1 MFLQTY
7 IFADDRA
14 GSLVA
19 DALARAASRGV
30 ATHLLID
37 GFGAQHFAP
46 RFREMLSAANA
57 EVLVFR
63 PDVSPWP
70 PWRQRARLRRMHR
83 KLASIDG
90 AVAFVGGINVIDDY
104 DTPHQTPP
112 RYDFAVRIEGPLA
125 ARVRAEAAKLWTRV
139 SWATFGKRW
148 RRWPGFAALT
158 ARAPRY
164 APPIRDAAPGSQ
176 RAALVVRDNL
186 RHRRDIEEAY
196 LELIDAAREEVVIA
210 SAYFFPGRR
219 FRIALARAARRG
231 VNVTVLL
238 QGKVEYRLLYY
249 AARALYRPLLLEG
262 VRIQEYHR
270 SFLHAKVGVFDGR
283 VASVG
288 SSNIDPFSLLLAREA
303 NVFVDDAAFAGRV
316 ARAAA
321 RSDRERLAGDSP
333 AQAAP
338 AVPAAGADLARLP
351 HRPDADRLLRLR
363 PSTLGK
369 IVVPAQA
376 GIYALRESYCL
387 PGGRRRNMPQPS
399 IVITISPRWLTASQ
413 RDCSRPMS
421 GLLPETRAP
430 VVRRR

>member
-1 MFLQTY
+1 MLDYASGNRLTLLKNGGQYFPALVAAIDAATAEVFLETY
-7 IFADDRA
+7 IFADDRT
-14 GSLVA
+14 GSAVA

-37 GFGAQHFAP
+37 GFGGKGFAP

-63 PDVSPWP
+63 PAVSPWP

-90 AVAFVGGINVIDDY
+90 VVAFVGGINIIDDY
-104 DTPHQTPP
+104 DTPDQKPP
-112 RYDFAVRIEGPLA
+112 RYDYAVRIEGPLA
-125 ARVRAEAAKLWTRV
+125 GRVRAEASKLWTRV

-158 ARAPRY
+158 GRAPRHTL
-164 APPIRDAAPGSQ
+164 PVPEPTPGGQ
-176 RAALVVRDNL
+176 RAALAVRDNL

-238 QGKVEYRLLYY
+238 QGRVEYRLVYY
-249 AARALYRPLLLEG
+249 ASRALYRPLLLEG

-270 SFLHAKVGVFDGR
+270 SFLHAKVAVFDGR
-283 VASVG
+283 IASVG
-288 SSNIDPFSLLLAREA
+288 SSNIDPLSLLLAREA
-303 NVFVDDAAFAGRV
+303 NVFVDDAAFAGQLRASLHEAIENGSLAIARRRRRLPYLLRV
-316 ARAAA
+316 RIWLSY
-321 RSDRERLAGDSP
+321 RI
-333 AQAAP
+333 
-338 AVPAAGADLARLP
+338 ARLLI
-351 HRPDADRLLRLR
+351 AYYGFDR
-363 PSTLGK
+363 
-369 IVVPAQA
+369 QH
-376 GIYALRESYCL
+376 
-387 PGGRRRNMPQPS
+387 
-399 IVITISPRWLTASQ
+399 
-413 RDCSRPMS
+413 
-421 GLLPETRAP
+421 
-430 VVRRR
+430 